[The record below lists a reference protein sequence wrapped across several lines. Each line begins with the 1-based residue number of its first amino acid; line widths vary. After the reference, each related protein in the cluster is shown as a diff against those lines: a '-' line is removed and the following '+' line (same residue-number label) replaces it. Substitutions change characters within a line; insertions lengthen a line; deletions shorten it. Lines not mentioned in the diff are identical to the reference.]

1 LISFDTKFRPCCC
14 AHTHKEDCWWD
25 YLRKKNKE
33 EAHDIHLGNCCDIKS
48 NVHNSFCPNY
58 KKFIQ
63 KRKEIKQ
70 EMKKSVKKKEKAQVP
85 TGTYNNL
92 FFNQIDDDDDYIL
105 GDDYDSDEADSNVL
119 CCCKPHLIHN
129 ESMKYQLLYSEEVDI
144 DQS

>member
-1 LISFDTKFRPCCC
+1 
-14 AHTHKEDCWWD
+14 
-25 YLRKKNKE
+25 
-33 EAHDIHLGNCCDIKS
+33 
-48 NVHNSFCPNY
+48 
-58 KKFIQ
+58 
-63 KRKEIKQ
+63 
-70 EMKKSVKKKEKAQVP
+70 VP

-105 GDDYDSDEADSNVL
+105 GDDYDSDEADSNIL